1 MPPGKCPLSVEA
13 QCSLNAPPVFRCGH
27 CKKAKPEITAAAEH
41 YRDNTKVEFA
51 AVDCTQHNAICSA
64 HEVSGFPTFKYFHY
78 FNKEQKPY
86 DGGRTA
92 KDFIDFMVDPLS
104 PFSGQPP
111 PQPTPEEQ
119 WAGLEGAVFVKHL
132 TSAEFDHYM
141 RFKDTVLIMF
151 YAPWCGHCKS
161 MKADY
166 SKAAKQLTEENV
178 SHVLATV
185 DATVETELAKRFE
198 IRGYPSLKFFR
209 RGQMVEDYRGG
220 RTKTDLVKYIRGKAG
235 QAKDEL

>member
-1 MPPGKCPLSVEA
+1 M
-13 QCSLNAPPVFRCGH
+13 FRCGH

-41 YRDNTKVEFA
+41 YKDNTKVEFA

-92 KDFIDFMVDPLS
+92 QDFIDFMVDPLS

-119 WAGLEGAVFVKHL
+119 WAGLESLCSRVIIVLSRSFI
-132 TSAEFDHYM
+132 TNHYQQ
-141 RFKDTVLIMF
+141 V
-151 YAPWCGHCKS
+151 C
-161 MKADY
+161 
-166 SKAAKQLTEENV
+166 
-178 SHVLATV
+178 
-185 DATVETELAKRFE
+185 
-198 IRGYPSLKFFR
+198 SLC
-209 RGQMVEDYRGG
+209 
-220 RTKTDLVKYIRGKAG
+220 
-235 QAKDEL
+235 